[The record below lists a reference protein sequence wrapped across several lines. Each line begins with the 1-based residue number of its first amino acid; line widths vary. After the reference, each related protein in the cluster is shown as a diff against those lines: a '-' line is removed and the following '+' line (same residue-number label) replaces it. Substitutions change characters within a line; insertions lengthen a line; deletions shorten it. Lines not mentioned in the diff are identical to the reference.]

1 MGRISRDTATLRQR
15 QEREDGKGCGG
26 LEGHEPHGRAESRRV
41 SALSEKGAEETGG
54 DGAYIPDHL
63 LPAVFLDTVNAV
75 ITFVGAEGHTN
86 SFYRKLLSGDSE
98 SGEDN

>member
-1 MGRISRDTATLRQR
+1 MGRISRDTASLRQR
-15 QEREDGKGCGG
+15 QSMARSG
-26 LEGHEPHGRAESRRV
+26 
-41 SALSEKGAEETGG
+41 
-54 DGAYIPDHL
+54 YIPDHL